1 MQIIHA
7 ARAIAAILLIL
18 LSIGATPLHAQNF
31 ACAAGSTAT
40 DTSASAF
47 LGKLGAGVGKAWP
60 SHSTRTRNLRAV
72 QSLLGHT
79 KLEST
84 VKYLGIEV
92 DDALEIAEQ
101 TEA

>member
-1 MQIIHA
+1 MQLIHA

-47 LGKLGAGVGKAWP
+47 LGKLG
-60 SHSTRTRNLRAV
+60 RALAKHGLAI
-72 QSLLGHT
+72 QPASIL
-79 KLEST
+79 
-84 VKYLGIEV
+84 
-92 DDALEIAEQ
+92 
-101 TEA
+101 